1 MFNAKE
7 FIKKQIDEIKQL
19 VGNEFALIAVSG
31 GIDSTVCAV
40 LAHKAIGNRMQCVFI
55 DTGFVRS
62 GESEKV
68 ESLFK
73 SLGLPIKIIHAAD
86 YFIDKIKGI
95 EDAEKKRKKFR
106 KIFYE
111 VLSKIARSWEYKFL
125 IQGTIAPDWIETS
138 GRIKTQHNV
147 LEQIGINPI
156 EKFGFKII
164 EPLRYLYKDQVRLV
178 AHELGLKPKISE
190 KQPFPGP
197 GLLVRVIGKISRQ
210 KIEIL
215 KNVTEIIEKKLFGD
229 QYFAA
234 IIDDNCGDNK
244 EIRKM
249 VSSFLN
255 IEESK
260 VNVRV
265 PKNLVTGVKGDLRAY
280 KKLAALSIKGETFKQ
295 TIKNLVLLQNEII
308 SRNPSFTRVVYSI
321 TEKPREEKYLI
332 FLRSVETRDF
342 MTAKVTEIRWNILRK
357 VSNEIMK
364 KNREVSEVF
373 YDITPKPPATIEYE

>member
-1 MFNAKE
+1 MFNARE

-19 VGNEFALIAVSG
+19 VGNESVLIAVSG

-40 LAHKAIGNRMQCVFI
+40 LAHKAIGNQMQCVFI
-55 DTGFVRS
+55 DTGFIRS

-68 ESLFK
+68 EFLFK

-86 YFIDKIKGI
+86 YFIDKIKSI

-111 VLSKIARSWEYKFL
+111 VLSKIAKSFGYKFL

-178 AHELGLKPKISE
+178 AHELGLKPEISE

-197 GLLVRVIGKISRQ
+197 GLLVRVIGKISRE

-215 KNVTEIIEKKLFGD
+215 KNVTEVIEDKLFGD

-234 IIDDNCGDNK
+234 IIDDNCVDNSK
-244 EIRKM
+244 IRKM

-280 KKLAALSIKGETFKQ
+280 KKLVALSIKGENFKQ

-308 SRNPSFTRVVYSI
+308 SRNPSFTRIVYSI
-321 TEKPREEKYLI
+321 TEKPREKKYLI

-342 MTAKVTEIRWNILRK
+342 MTAKVTEIEWNILRK

-364 KNREVSEVF
+364 KNKEVSEVF